1 MPFNKVNPKQSFPEL
16 EKEILKKWKEE
27 NTFKESIKTR
37 DHENEYVFYDGP
49 PFATGLPH
57 YGHILAGTIKDVVPR
72 FWTMKG
78 HRIERNFGWDCHGLP
93 VENIVESELGLN
105 GKNEILEQVGV
116 EDFNEKCRG
125 SVLKYTSEWEK
136 TVDRM
141 GRWVDFN
148 DDYKTMN
155 CDFMESIWWVF
166 QELWKKDLIYKGMKP
181 MHVCPRCVTPLSN
194 FEVTQGYKD
203 VTDTSATV
211 KFKLNGE
218 ENTYLLAWTTTPW
231 TVPGNVL
238 LAIGKD
244 IEYSK
249 VKFED
254 NFYILATNKI
264 EDTFKD
270 KEYEIVSTVDT
281 NDLIGKTYTPPFD
294 SLSELENAFRIV
306 HADFVTTEDGVG
318 IVHCAGPYGEDD
330 MMLCIDEGVE
340 LKHHV
345 NMDGTFCENV
355 KEWAG
360 KDCKKMDQNIVKNL
374 EERNLLFAAQK
385 YKHSY
390 PHCWRCDAP
399 LLNYATDSWFVR
411 VTKIKEDLIKNNQK
425 VNWVPGHIKEGR
437 FGKWLE
443 GAKDWAISRARFWG
457 TPLPVWQSE
466 DGDFICVGSR
476 EELEKLSGQRIND
489 LHKHVVDKIVL
500 EKDGKKYTRVEEVLD
515 CWFESGSMPYAQ
527 RNYPFSEIPELKNN
541 FYLMRHG
548 ESLTNTKEITSCLLE
563 TSENYPLTEKGIET
577 VTNTAKELKD
587 KNIDFIYSSDF
598 YRTKQTSKILSDEL
612 GLEVNFD
619 ERLREINFGSKF
631 DGNPYSKLQEWPN
644 DNRLHMP
651 AAKDGETYMTVKTR
665 MLSIIRELNEKYEGK
680 NIVLVSHGE
689 PIRQT
694 EGAFLGLGKKEL
706 LESAHA
712 DKGVANLI
720 KENKNLKKFDDV
732 FPAEFIAEGQ
742 DQTRGWFYTLMV
754 LSTALFNKPAFKNVV
769 VNGIVLA
776 EDGKKMSKRLK
787 NYPDPMKVFEEYGA
801 DALRFY
807 LLQSPVVRADDLR
820 FSERGVKEIVK
831 LIILPLWNTYSFF
844 VTYANIDNWEK
855 NYNDISDLK
864 LENPLDKWIV
874 SKLVEVT
881 SDVSSTMEKYD
892 LQKSTEIE
900 TFIDDL
906 TNWYIRRS
914 RRRFWKSE
922 NDGDKNQAYQTL
934 HFVLSNISKLIAPFM
949 PFISEEIFSNL
960 EKEEGSVHLSS
971 WPEFDNKYLDKELN
985 DEVEM
990 TRRIVKLGHSI
1001 RARKNIKVRQPLKGI
1016 EVGIENKEVKL
1027 DIEVIKSELNIKDV
1041 KIINDTKE
1049 LAEKIIFPNAKL
1061 IGPKFGKNVQEI
1073 IIKAKK
1079 GEYELLENGQIKVS
1093 EFVLEENE
1101 YEVRF
1106 NSKEGKDVDSD
1117 KEILVSLDTE
1127 LTEELINEGNVRDL
1141 IRYIQDLRK
1150 KADFN
1155 VDDRIKIYL
1164 DQTGKE
1170 LIKGFEDYLMK
1181 ETLATE
1187 IIDSDS
1193 DLNEKETADISDT
1206 KINFGVKL

>member
-16 EKEILKKWKEE
+16 EKKILKKWKEE
-27 NTFKESIKTR
+27 NTFKKSIKSR

-93 VENIVESELGLN
+93 VENIVEKELELN
-105 GKNEILEQVGV
+105 GKNEILEKIGV
-116 EDFNEKCRG
+116 ADFNEKCRS
-125 SVLKYTSEWEK
+125 SVLKYTNDWEK
-136 TVDRM
+136 TVERM

-203 VTDTSATV
+203 VTDTSVTA
-211 KFKLNGE
+211 KFKLNDE
-218 ENTYLLAWTTTPW
+218 KNTYLLAWTTTPW
-231 TVPGNVL
+231 TLPGNIL
-238 LAIGKD
+238 LAIGKNID
-244 IEYSK
+244 YSK

-254 NFYILATNKI
+254 NYYILATAKI
-264 EDTFKD
+264 EETFKD
-270 KEYEIVSTVDT
+270 KEHEIVKNINTK
-281 NDLIGKTYTPPFD
+281 DLLGKTYTAPFD
-294 SLSELENAFRIV
+294 SMSELKNAFRIV

-330 MMLCIDEGVE
+330 MDLSLKEGIE

-345 NMDGTFCENV
+345 NMDGTFCSNV

-374 EERNLLFAAQK
+374 EERNLLFSSQK

-399 LLNYATDSWFVR
+399 LLNYATESWFVR

-425 VNWVPGHIKEGR
+425 VNWVPGHIKNGR
-437 FGKWLE
+437 FGKWLD

-457 TPLPVWQSE
+457 TPLPVWKSE
-466 DGDFICVGSR
+466 DNDFICIGSR
-476 EELEKLSGQRIND
+476 EELEKLSGQKIND
-489 LHKHVVDKIVL
+489 LHKHIVDKIVL

-527 RNYPFSEIPELKNN
+527 RNYPFSEIPDLKNN
-541 FYLMRHG
+541 FYFIRHG
-548 ESLTNTKEITSCLLE
+548 ESLTNTKEIVSCLLE
-563 TSENYPLTEKGIET
+563 NSEQYPLTENGINT
-577 VTNTAKELKD
+577 VKKSADELKN
-587 KNIDFIYSSDF
+587 KNIDLIFSSDF
-598 YRTKQTSKILSDEL
+598 HRTKQTSKILSDKIKIEI
-612 GLEVNFD
+612 NFD
-619 ERLREINFGSKF
+619 ERLREINFGTEFEGKA
-631 DGNPYSKLQEWPN
+631 YSKLNKWKLN
-644 DNRLHMP
+644 NRLHTP
-651 AAKDGETYMTVKTR
+651 PSKNGETYMTVKTR
-665 MLSIIRELNEKYEGK
+665 ILSLVRELNEKHKNK

-689 PIRQT
+689 PLRQLQ
-694 EGAFLGLGKKEL
+694 GAFLGLGKKEL
-706 LESAHA
+706 LESAHHE
-712 DKGVANLI
+712 KGVLYEL
-720 KENKNLKKFDDV
+720 KENKHLKKFDDV

-776 EDGKKMSKRLK
+776 ENGKKMSKRLK
-787 NYPDPMKVFEEYGA
+787 NYPDPIKVFEAYGA

-820 FSERGVKEIVK
+820 FSEQGVKEIVK

-844 VTYANIDNWEK
+844 VTYANIDNWKK

-874 SKLVEVT
+874 SKLVEIT
-881 SDVSSTMEKYD
+881 TDVNTTMEKYD
-892 LQKSTEIE
+892 LQKSTEIG

-922 NDGDKNQAYQTL
+922 NDDDKNQAYQTL

-949 PFISEEIFSNL
+949 PFISEEIFTNL
-960 EKEEGSVHLSS
+960 EGLESVHLSN
-971 WPEFDNKYLDKELN
+971 WPEFNKKYLDKNLNKGVEL
-985 DEVEM
+985 

-1016 EVGIENKEVKL
+1016 EIGIENRKIDL
-1027 DIEVIKSELNIKDV
+1027 DIDVIKSELNIKEV
-1041 KIINDTKE
+1041 KIIEDTKE

-1079 GEYELLENGQIKVS
+1079 GEYELLKNNQIKVG

-1101 YEVRF
+1101 YETRF

-1117 KEILVSLDTE
+1117 KEILVALNTE
-1127 LTEELINEGNVRDL
+1127 LTNELVNEGNVRDL
-1141 IRYIQDLRK
+1141 IRHIQDLRK
-1150 KADFN
+1150 KANFN

-1164 DQTGKE
+1164 DKTGQN
-1170 LIKGFEDYLMK
+1170 LIKGFEDYLKK

-1187 IIDSDS
+1187 IISNNS
-1193 DLNEKETADISDT
+1193 SLNEKEIAKIANTE
-1206 KINFGVKL
+1206 INFGVKL